1 MTARTQATAII
12 FCGIDLLLYGS
23 GYLYLPDREM
33 LVVSDLHLE
42 KGAAQS
48 SGLPL
53 PAYDTDDTMRRLE
66 GACELLSPKTCLFLG
81 DSFHNEAAAFRLPE
95 RIKNRLSALA
105 NQRQFI
111 WVTGNHD
118 PNIPAFLP
126 GKSCATYNID
136 GLVFCHEMPQQDKI
150 AANNAPDDT
159 TSAYGYIFG
168 HFHPKARMR
177 LPAKHVT
184 GRCFIHDNR
193 ALIMPAFGAFT
204 GGLNILDTA
213 IQSLLGK
220 PQTVHF
226 CYQDQIY
233 SYPVSQKHFM
243 TG

>member
-1 MTARTQATAII
+1 MTVRPHASAVT
-12 FCGIDLLLYGS
+12 FCGTDLLLYGA
-23 GYLYLPDREM
+23 GYLYLPDHKM

-53 PAYDTDDTMRRLE
+53 PAYDTDDTVRRLE
-66 GACELLSPKTCLFLG
+66 SACARLSPKTCLFLG
-81 DSFHNEAAAFRLPE
+81 DSFHNEATAFRLPE
-95 RIKNRLSALA
+95 RIQDKLSALA
-105 NQRQFI
+105 TQRQFI

-126 GKSCATYNID
+126 GESCNSYISD
-136 GLVFCHEMPQQDKI
+136 GLVFCHEMTQQDKI
-150 AANNAPDDT
+150 IAENSSDDT
-159 TSAYGYIFG
+159 GSAYGYIFG

-177 LPAKHVT
+177 LPAKNVT

-204 GGLNILDTA
+204 GGLNILDPA
-213 IQSLLGK
+213 IQSLLNK

-226 CYQDQIY
+226 CYEEQIY